1 MRNTKNLGILQR
13 SFALRKLVGWDGFDR
28 KTTDRTLETQ
38 KSSKIND
45 TLNFTQKPLR
55 NLNNLVSSFQ

>member
-1 MRNTKNLGILQR
+1 MRNTKKPGILQG
-13 SFALRKLVGWDGFDR
+13 SFALRKSVGWDGFDR
-28 KTTDRTLETQ
+28 KTKDRTLETQ

-55 NLNNLVSSFQ
+55 NINNLVSSFQ

>member
-1 MRNTKNLGILQR
+1 
-13 SFALRKLVGWDGFDR
+13 LRKSVGWDGFDR
-28 KTTDRTLETQ
+28 KTKDRTLETQ

-55 NLNNLVSSFQ
+55 NINNLVSSFQ